1 MYLQV
6 GGVVARVVRAV
17 VGLAGLAAL
26 VEHLHPGLE
35 HIELL
40 PVLPR
45 FRAAAL
51 EFGLH
56 VVPEEPRHRVLLVDL
71 VVADGLLQLALG
83 HLDLV
88 AKVEEHDEDAAGRG
102 TEEHEKDDDVGPYG
116 ENKVI
121 SKVYRLTI
129 WLNLFRF
136 GQGKGDRSSTI
147 LSPSMHLLV
156 HAAPQNP
163 RKVKRKRNPKTV
175 MTMRMSEKWSAVEF
189 SWLSSGTIS
198 KSRIS
203 LDCSRRYTHPPTT
216 AREQL

>member
-51 EFGLH
+51 ELGLH
-56 VVPEEPRHRVLLVDL
+56 VVPEEPRHRVLLVNL

-116 ENKVI
+116 VK
-121 SKVYRLTI
+121 SLTI
-129 WLNLFRF
+129 RT
-136 GQGKGDRSSTI
+136 GKRRQIIDYSLTEHASVGARGAAESEEGEEEEEPEDGYDDEDEREVERRRV
-147 LSPSMHLLV
+147 LV
-156 HAAPQNP
+156 A
-163 RKVKRKRNPKTV
+163 
-175 MTMRMSEKWSAVEF
+175 
-189 SWLSSGTIS
+189 
-198 KSRIS
+198 
-203 LDCSRRYTHPPTT
+203 
-216 AREQL
+216 QLRHDLEV